1 MQNDKYYAGIGSRE
15 TPREV
20 CMYMTAIAKQLTKLG
35 YICNSGGADG
45 ADCAFEKGAV
55 INRQIFLPW
64 DGFNGK
70 RVESMNKMHNTWK
83 YSVPPFNEKFVRKY
97 HPKPSALSEFGWK
110 FMSRNSYQVLG
121 EDLKTPVEFV
131 LCWTKDGKA
140 SGGTGQA
147 LRIAKDYNIPVFNFY
162 HGYEDF
168 ATYMIMNK
176 MLPKQ
181 LRDVNQLIAS

>member
-1 MQNDKYYAGIGSRE
+1 MKYYAGIGSRE

-20 CMYMTAIAKQLTKLG
+20 CMYMTAIAKQLAKLG
-35 YICNSGGADG
+35 YTCNSGGADG
-45 ADCAFEKGAV
+45 ADSAFERGAV

-70 RVESMNKMHNTWK
+70 SVEGLNKLHNTWK
-83 YSVPPFNEKFVRKY
+83 YSVPPFNEELVRKY
-97 HPKPSALSEFGWK
+97 HPKPSALSDAGWK

-121 EDLKTPVEFV
+121 EDLDTPVNFV

-147 LRIAKDYNIPVFNFY
+147 LRIAKDHGIPIFNFY
-162 HGYEDF
+162 DGYSAFSDYIVRSQVF
-168 ATYMIMNK
+168 G
-176 MLPKQ
+176 
-181 LRDVNQLIAS
+181 